1 MVNMNDVARLA
12 KVSRGTVSNYINGVK
27 VKSEPAKRIERA
39 IQELNYVP
47 NQAARALKK
56 QTSDTIAFILP
67 TIWTP
72 FFAELTHY
80 IQLELQK
87 RNLKMLLCNSQND
100 FNLELDYVKMAK
112 EEKVRGIITISYSDI
127 APYITSNLPIVSIER
142 YFNQQVPFVT
152 SDNFQGAR
160 LAAKALHDR
169 GANKLLMILRELPN
183 NLGIYERM
191 NGFIDY
197 CKHAAIAY
205 DVYLDK
211 GDSKG
216 FSNRVKEYLTSRYQ
230 EGCPYDGI
238 FTVTDR
244 YAEYILDAF
253 QTMKWQIPEDVQL
266 IGFDGARSYDTEQLR
281 ISTIAQD
288 IKKIAEISVEELLTF
303 DKEKPVQNKNILPVE
318 LLDLQTTKK
327 LNE

>member
-1 MVNMNDVARLA
+1 MNDVARLA
-12 KVSRGTVSNYINGVK
+12 KVSRGTVSNYINGVRIK
-27 VKSEPAKRIERA
+27 DEPAKRIEKA
-39 IQELNYVP
+39 IEELNYVP

-72 FFAELTHY
+72 FFAELTHH
-80 IQLELQK
+80 IQLELQ
-87 RNLKMLLCNSQND
+87 RHNLKMLLCNSQND

-127 APYITSNLPIVSIER
+127 DPYVTSNLPLVSIER
-142 YFNQQVPFVT
+142 YFNQHVPFVT
-152 SDNFQGAR
+152 SDNFQGGQ
-160 LAAKALHDR
+160 LAVKSLHER
-169 GANKLLMILRELPN
+169 GATKLLMILRELPN
-183 NLGIYERM
+183 NLGIHERM

-197 CKHAAIAY
+197 CKHLSIDY

-216 FSNRVKEYLTSRYQ
+216 FSKRVEEYLVSCYK
-230 EGCPYDGI
+230 EECSFDGI
-238 FTVTDR
+238 FTATDR
-244 YAEYILDAF
+244 YAEYVIDAF
-253 QTMKWQIPEDVQL
+253 RTLKWQIPEDVQL
-266 IGFDGARSYDTEQLR
+266 IGFDGARSYETEQLR

-288 IKKIAEISVEELLTF
+288 IKKIAEISVEEMLNF
-303 DKEKPVQNKNILPVE
+303 NIERSSQKKNILPVK

>member
-1 MVNMNDVARLA
+1 MANMNDVARLA

-27 VKSEPAKRIERA
+27 IKEELAKRIEKA
-39 IQELNYVP
+39 IEELDYVP
-47 NQAARALKK
+47 NQAARSLKT

-72 FFAELTHY
+72 FFAELTNY

-87 RNLKMLLCNSQND
+87 RNLKMLLCNSQNNY
-100 FNLELDYVKMAK
+100 NLELDYVKMAK

-127 APYITSNLPIVSIER
+127 DPYITANVPIVSIER

-160 LAAKALHDR
+160 LAAEELYKR
-169 GANKLLMILRELPN
+169 GAHRLLMILRELPN

-197 CKHAAIAY
+197 CKHKKIDY
-205 DVYLDK
+205 EVYLDK
-211 GDSKG
+211 GNSKD
-216 FSNRVKEYLTSRYQ
+216 FSKRIDQYLQKAYQ
-230 EGCPYDGI
+230 EDCRFDGI

-244 YAEYILDAF
+244 YGEYVMESF
-253 QTMKWQIPEDVQL
+253 QRLSWNIPDDVQL
-266 IGFDGARSYDTEQLR
+266 IGFDGAKSYQNQPLV

-288 IKKIAEISVEELLTF
+288 IKKMAEISVEELVNY
-303 DKEKPVQNKNILPVE
+303 DKDKDSQTKHILPVE
-318 LLDLQTTKK
+318 FLNLKTTRELK
-327 LNE
+327 

>member
-1 MVNMNDVARLA
+1 MANMNDVARLA

-27 VKSEPAKRIERA
+27 IKEELAKRIEKA
-39 IQELNYVP
+39 IEELDYVP
-47 NQAARALKK
+47 NQAARSLKT

-72 FFAELTHY
+72 FFAELTNY

-87 RNLKMLLCNSQND
+87 RNLKMLLCNSQNNY
-100 FNLELDYVKMAK
+100 NLELDYVKMAK

-127 APYITSNLPIVSIER
+127 DPYITANVPIVSIER

-160 LAAKALHDR
+160 LAAEELYKR
-169 GANKLLMILRELPN
+169 GAHRLLMILRELPN

-197 CKHAAIAY
+197 CKHKKIDY
-205 DVYLDK
+205 EVYLDK
-211 GDSKG
+211 GNSKD
-216 FSNRVKEYLTSRYQ
+216 FSKRIDQYLQKAYQ
-230 EGCPYDGI
+230 EDCRFDGI

-244 YAEYILDAF
+244 YGEYVMESF
-253 QTMKWQIPEDVQL
+253 QRLSWNIPDDVQL
-266 IGFDGARSYDTEQLR
+266 IGFDGAKSYQNQPLV

-288 IKKIAEISVEELLTF
+288 IKKMAEISVEELVNY
-303 DKEKPVQNKNILPVE
+303 DKNKDSQTKHILPVKFLNLKTTRE
-318 LLDLQTTKK
+318 LK
-327 LNE
+327 

>member
-1 MVNMNDVARLA
+1 MANMNDVASLA

-27 VKSEPAKRIERA
+27 IKPELAKRIELA
-39 IQELNYVP
+39 IAELDYVP
-47 NQAARALKK
+47 NQAARSLKM

-72 FFAELTHY
+72 FFAELTNY

-87 RNLKMLLCNSQND
+87 RNLKMLLCNSQNNY
-100 FNLELDYVKMAK
+100 NLELDYVKMAK

-127 APYITSNLPIVSIER
+127 DPYITANLPIVSIER

-160 LAAKALHDR
+160 LAAQELHQR
-169 GANKLLMILRELPN
+169 GAKRLLMILRELPN

-197 CKHAAIAY
+197 CKHKKVDY
-205 DVYLDK
+205 EVYLDK
-211 GDSKG
+211 GNSSE
-216 FSNRVKEYLTSRYQ
+216 FSQRIDRYLQDAYRD
-230 EGCPYDGI
+230 ECKFDGV

-244 YAEYILDAF
+244 YAEYVMDSFEGLNW
-253 QTMKWQIPEDVQL
+253 TIPEDVQL
-266 IGFDGARSYDTEQLR
+266 IGFDGAKSYQNQPLV

-288 IKKIAEISVEELLTF
+288 IQKIAEISVAELVDF
-303 DKEKPVQNKNILPVE
+303 DKDKTAQAKHILPVRF
-318 LLDLQTTKK
+318 LNLNTTKE
-327 LNE
+327 LE